1 MRQIYRCTYE
11 WDNRHI
17 HIYGH
22 IYIHTHISVDIH
34 IYIQICMYIYI
45 YNHISTHMNETNI
58 SLYIWMRKYIYTY
71 MGTHLY
77 MYIGIYVY
85 IYIKMYIYMFKYIGT
100 QMNETNI
107 PLYASRIFATY
118 IYGNIRDAYASRIQY
133 IYLYSRIQYIYLY
146 ASRIQYIYLYASRI
160 QMYIFVYAYA
170 SRIFPYT
177 NIYIVFATRTNIYI
191 VYIIYIFV
199 DKYTTVRVA
208 NKTHVT
214 FSEPARSMR
223 FKTPRRV
230 SVLSFDMYIYIR
242 GVLICIYIYIYTY
255 KETPRRVLRDATRSF
270 QDRWDSKLR
279 VASPCSRRP

>member
-1 MRQIYRCTYE
+1 MYVYIYLQSYQYTYE
-11 WDNRHI
+11 WDKYIAVHMNEKIYI
-17 HIYGH
+17 HIYGYTLIYVH
-22 IYIHTHISVDIH
+22 RYICVYIHKD
-34 IYIQICMYIYI
+34 
-45 YNHISTHMNETNI
+45 
-58 SLYIWMRKYIYTY
+58 
-71 MGTHLY
+71 
-77 MYIGIYVY
+77 VY
-85 IYIKMYIYMFKYIGT
+85 IYVQIYRYTNEWDKYT
-100 QMNETNI
+100 TVRV
-107 PLYASRIFATY
+107 A
-118 IYGNIRDAYASRIQY
+118 NIRDVY
-133 IYLYSRIQYIYLY
+133 IWEYSRRVRVANTI
-146 ASRIQYIYLYASRI
+146 
-160 QMYIFVYAYA
+160 YIFVFANTIY
-170 SRIFPYT
+170 IFVRVANTIYIFVRVAYT
-177 NIYIVFATRTNIYI
+177 NVYICIRVRVANIPIYKYIYIVFATRTNIYI